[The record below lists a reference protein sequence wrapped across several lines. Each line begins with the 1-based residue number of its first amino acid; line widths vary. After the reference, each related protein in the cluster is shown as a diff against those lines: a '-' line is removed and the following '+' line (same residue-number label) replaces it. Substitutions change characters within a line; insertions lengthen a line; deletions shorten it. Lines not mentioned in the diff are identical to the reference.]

1 MTSPDASLHEANI
14 LGTLARELKHEY
26 TRVRRNAVERA
37 GEMLKAGQYPVEV
50 MNLLQTVVVS
60 DSNDSVRELAQQVLD
75 KYKGAFGTR
84 GVHDHGL
91 ATIDAFCSLGH
102 ANTFDKRDLCKNLG
116 RYWRRSVLREGLPF
130 QEVVLTC
137 QTCGER
143 IIVDLDCEGY
153 D

>member
-1 MTSPDASLHEANI
+1 MTPSDSSSLEDNI

-37 GEMLKAGQYPVEV
+37 GEMLKVGQYPSQV
-50 MNLLQTVVVS
+50 MNLLQTVALS
-60 DSNDSVRELAQQVLD
+60 DSNLGVRDIAQQVLD
-75 KYKGAFGTR
+75 KYKETFPIKTSPDR
-84 GVHDHGL
+84 GP
-91 ATIDAFCSLGH
+91 ATIEVYCSLGH
-102 ANTFDKRDLCKNLG
+102 ASSFDKRDLCKNLG
-116 RYWRRSVLREGLPF
+116 RYWRRSVLREDLPF

-137 QTCGER
+137 QTCGED